1 MTDDHL
7 QSPRP
12 AVKDRPQPALLR
24 CGPVVGF
31 GLLLLG
37 LARHAASGVS
47 DPDTLWHVL
56 AGQHLWTTWDFAG
69 PDPLSR
75 FTTGPWVLNQWLPD
89 LGLAAANA
97 VGGLA
102 GVVWLA
108 QLGRIAV
115 CVAIYVSCRRVAGTL
130 PAAVVAA
137 GTVLATADS
146 LSPRPQLVGFVLLAV
161 TVSAWLGTAK
171 DLRPRWWLLA
181 IGYVWACSHG
191 TWVVGV
197 SVGAAVLA
205 SLVFERRGTRRQ
217 LLRIAVIP
225 VLSAASALVTPVG
238 PELLHS
244 FSTVRA
250 VSPYIQEWRTPSL
263 DSPSVVGALL
273 LAILPLLA
281 WATRRQ
287 RLQYSSALPWL
298 LAVAWGAS
306 SMRTV
311 AVGAIVVAPLA
322 ASALAAMLGRPRAA
336 VDRTERWILGVTTAA
351 SLILSLALAAA
362 GPSQPTGVP
371 SELAPALRALP
382 TGTVVYNTDLL
393 GGWLMWSFP
402 DLEHTGDTR
411 AELYGGQSARNY
423 LAALRAEPGWDAWF
437 ARFSPGAA
445 LLEEDV
451 PLVGALRAQ
460 GWHEVARDRGYI
472 LMAPGAG

>member
-1 MTDDHL
+1 MADDQTQTPQPPL
-7 QSPRP
+7 
-12 AVKDRPQPALLR
+12 KDRPQPRLLR
-24 CGPVVGF
+24 WGPVVGF
-31 GLLLLG
+31 GLMLLG
-37 LARHAASGVS
+37 LARHAGSGIS

-56 AGQHLWTTWDFAG
+56 AGKHLWTTWDFAG

-102 GVVWLA
+102 GVAWLA

-115 CVAIYVSCRRVAGTL
+115 CVSIYVSCRKRAGTL

-171 DLRPRWWLLA
+171 DLQPRWWL
-181 IGYVWACSHG
+181 IVTGYVWACSHG

-197 SVGAAVLA
+197 SVGASVVAGLVL
-205 SLVFERRGTRRQ
+205 ERRGTRRQ
-217 LLRIAVIP
+217 MLTLAAIP

-244 FSTVRA
+244 FTAVRA

-263 DSPSVVGALL
+263 DSPSVVGALVL
-273 LAILPLLA
+273 GVLPLLA
-281 WATRRQ
+281 WVTRRQ
-287 RLQYSSALPWL
+287 HLRHSSALLWL
-298 LAVAWGAS
+298 VAVAWGAS

-336 VDRTERWILGVTTAA
+336 EDRAERGILGVTTVA

-371 SELAPALRALP
+371 SGLVPALKALP
-382 TGTVVYNTDLL
+382 SGTVVYNTDLL

-402 DLEHTGDTR
+402 DLQHTADTR
-411 AELYGGQSARNY
+411 AELYGGEGARNY
-423 LAALRAEPGWDAWF
+423 LSVLRAEPGWPAWF
-437 ARFSPGAA
+437 DRFSPGAA
-445 LLEEDV
+445 LLEDDV
-451 PLVGALRAQ
+451 PLVKALRGQ
-460 GWHEVARDRGYI
+460 GWREVARDRGYV